1 MKTND
6 EQDGPTVKLKVQ
18 DEHNKLNNNTT
29 KYQTILLNKKM
40 KIEDHTEKNMTEIFF
55 HEDAYQTK

>member
-1 MKTND
+1 MQSDKGAGKRKRGREKMKTND

-29 KYQTILLNKKM
+29 KYQTILLKK
-40 KIEDHTEKNMTEIFF
+40 K
-55 HEDAYQTK
+55 